1 MRQISVGSLRFLS
14 ILILLTLV
22 RKSELRLARWSHVDL
37 AIGEWTVPEY
47 LTKNKKPHTIYL
59 SSQVSKMFG
68 ELKTLAG
75 DSEFV
80 LPGRGRATRDR
91 SAEMQ

>member
-1 MRQISVGSLRFLS
+1 
-14 ILILLTLV
+14 V

-59 SSQVSKMFG
+59 SSQVSRMFG

-75 DSEFV
+75 DSEFLSFQAV
-80 LPGRGRATRDR
+80 EATRDR
-91 SAEMQ
+91 SAEMQRTRRNHIPH